1 MVAETEHSREA
12 FIAPSTHYY
21 RTEVTSVTTPVVA
34 PKCRSSDTG
43 VAEKAGHCYLGPLS
57 DARQAEQ
64 VFAGL
69 GSAHRLQLE
78 PQQTDGAL
86 LALLVPA
93 RAAAGLVAEAG
104 GGRVLLAL
112 GLGLRLRVMA
122 AAHCSCSEKWVGVLQ
137 HNSLRFT

>member
-1 MVAETEHSREA
+1 MS
-12 FIAPSTHYY
+12 ST
-21 RTEVTSVTTPVVA
+21 
-34 PKCRSSDTG
+34 G
-43 VAEKAGHCYLGPLS
+43 YLGPLG

-69 GSAHRLQLE
+69 GSPHRLQLE

-104 GGRVLLAL
+104 RGRVLLR
-112 GLGLRLRVMA
+112 LGLRLRVVA